1 MTQIAPIPEREPV
14 RDRAP
19 PHDLRRRARII
30 AAHGGKCAYPGC
42 DETQGL
48 EVDHIIP
55 LALGGK
61 DRDEDMEPLCLH
73 HHASKT
79 KRDMGADRQGEA
91 AGSEAQR
98 RVSPQQAR
106 LKGRGFQRRWEPGS

>member
-1 MTQIAPIPEREPV
+1 MSQVAPHSAAPVEIEP
-14 RDRAP
+14 RRMSSG
-19 PHDLRRRARII
+19 RRARII

-42 DETQGL
+42 GETTGL

-73 HHASKT
+73 HHSSKT
-79 KRDMGADRQGEA
+79 KRDLALIAKAKRRGLKHRGEFPA
-91 AGSEAQR
+91 SKH
-98 RVSPQQAR
+98 R
-106 LKGRGFQRRWEPGS
+106 LKGRGFQRRWEG

>member
-14 RDRAP
+14 PIEPRRMTSA
-19 PHDLRRRARII
+19 RRARII

-79 KRDMGADRQGEA
+79 KRDMGLIAKAKRRGLKFKGEFPPA
-91 AGSEAQR
+91 KQKLR
-98 RVSPQQAR
+98 
-106 LKGRGFQRRWEPGS
+106 GRGFQRRWEP